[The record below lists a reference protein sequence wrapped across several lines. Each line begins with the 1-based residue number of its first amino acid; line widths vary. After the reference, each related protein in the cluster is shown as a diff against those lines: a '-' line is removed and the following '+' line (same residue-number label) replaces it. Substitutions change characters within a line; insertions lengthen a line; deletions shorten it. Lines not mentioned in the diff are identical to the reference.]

1 MFIYE
6 RVWSNKFNR
15 SFIFSILMAFWAFFI
30 ELYFLFWPS
39 DLIKENALLS
49 WLYMDMFGFTFLLDV
64 FHIIVWGICFFFTW
78 LSYAAFKE
86 YSNSGTANISEFV
99 ILLTIFA
106 FFVLF
111 LNNIFIATLF
121 TVISAGEF
129 YYMYLAL
136 SEQ

>member
-1 MFIYE
+1 
-6 RVWSNKFNR
+6 
-15 SFIFSILMAFWAFFI
+15 MAFWAFFI